1 MVLLLHPAKSKASDN
16 MPWILLDKEKHKK
29 KDPLSETRNL
39 RGLKDNTIS
48 FDRWEWGESLFDCSW
63 SEHNQDF
70 SIAASGDGSIQMWD
84 LKNPKVNIILEAKT
98 DHLENWVVV
107 HENKLG

>member
-1 MVLLLHPAKSKASDN
+1 MIIEQKKPLGLMQIKK
-16 MPWILLDKEKHKK
+16 KTKK

-84 LKNPKVNIILEAKT
+84 LKNPKVNF
-98 DHLENWVVV
+98 
-107 HENKLG
+107 GS